1 MSTLIGILGA
11 AAFWATVL
19 GVGWI
24 LARYVDTR

>member
-1 MSTLIGILGA
+1 MNTFLGILGA
-11 AAFWATVL
+11 AAVWATVI